1 MLSSRLRRYL
11 VWSAIGT
18 GLVGIYAAAG
28 FWGVPHLMRS
38 SLQNFVT
45 THYHRTLTLGEIRF
59 NPFNLRL
66 DMRDVSL
73 PDRDGQPMLGFGRLQ
88 VELRFISLWR
98 RAASFRT
105 IELGQPFARLLIRSD
120 GVANV
125 LDLTAPF
132 ASDAQQSDSK
142 PKSAPMRLF
151 IDRFAVVAG
160 RATFEDRTHPTPFE
174 AQLQPVSFE
183 LRDFSTTGKTGNA
196 YTLSG
201 TSTVGERFSWSG
213 DFGLNPVAS
222 HGRFEVTELRAR
234 TLWTYLRESL
244 HFEVSSGV
252 IALTGDYD
260 FTAAGDRPDLKVN
273 VHAVT
278 VTDLGLEPRGAA
290 ANYVDLKRI
299 EIRDTRL
306 DLARQ
311 SVNVGA
317 VSVAGGA
324 VHAWRGADGQVNLLE
339 LAGASP
345 AAAHESEAKV
355 TTAAPA
361 TVNESHW
368 TVAAPDITVAGLKLA
383 GEDRSVTPQVPFT
396 LDALQLHVAGFS
408 TVPDAQLEITAESPL
423 NGSGKIRATAKFA
436 VQSGA
441 LSSNVELAELDLAV
455 FQPYITPHTAV
466 TLLSGRLGA
475 KLAIERDAR
484 GALSVK
490 GDTQVTKLRTVDNA
504 LKRDFVKWDQLIVAG
519 LQYQS
524 EPASLK
530 IHSIEARAPYARVI
544 IAADRSLNLTQA
556 LQPGNQPAVAG
567 VERSAAPAARG
578 KTHAPSA
585 AQPMPMSIG
594 TVRIVNGSANYA
606 DLWIQP
612 HFATGIQSLRG
623 TIVGLSSDPRTRAKV
638 NLDGEV
644 DRYAPVKIEG
654 EINLLAATVFSDIKM
669 SFHSMELTT
678 MTPYSGHFAG
688 YKIEKG
694 KLSVDL
700 SYHIENRQLKA
711 EHRFVIDQLQL
722 GDKVDS
728 PDAVSLPLK
737 LAIALLKDRNGVI
750 ELSLPVSGTLDDPK
764 FRIGPI
770 IWKAFVGLL
779 VKIATAPFALLGKLV
794 GGGEEMNRVDF
805 DAGSASLDAVAKSRM
820 AALVKSLQERPQL
833 KLDVPISYSPAL
845 DTPALAAMQLEDA
858 LLAVKAR
865 EVGGK
870 KHNDGPVDPGV
881 LADPAEHYRLLV
893 AQYRLELGKD
903 AALPESA
910 QAAEAANKK
919 KGESGTFD
927 AAITDLDAALVA
939 RIKIQDT
946 DLEKLGKLRAR
957 AVQDALLGTGEIDPS
972 RIFLIAQ
979 PPQPAVDKGAAGDES
994 QVIATRGRDKR
1005 PKRLEIFAG
1014 TQERI
1019 KHRFVRARKNRR
1031 ATIRAYPPVCTPPRS
1046 TL

>member
-11 VWSAIGT
+11 VWSVIVAALI
-18 GLVGIYAAAG
+18 GIYAAAG
-28 FWGVPHLMRS
+28 FWGVPRLIRS
-38 SLQNFVT
+38 SLQNLVT
-45 THYHRTLTLGEIRF
+45 THYQRKLSLGEIHF

-66 DMRDVSL
+66 DVRDFSL
-73 PDRDGQPMLGFGRLQ
+73 PDRDAQPMLGFSHLQ
-88 VELRFISLWR
+88 VELQIASLWR
-98 RAASFRT
+98 RAPSFRK
-105 IELGQPFARLLIRSD
+105 IELEQPFARLLIRSD
-120 GVANV
+120 GTAN
-125 LDLTAPF
+125 LTDLSAPF
-132 ASDAQQSDSK
+132 ASDAQQSASK
-142 PKSAPMRLF
+142 QKSAPMGLF

-201 TSTVGERFSWSG
+201 TSTVGERFRWSG

-222 HGRFEVTELRAR
+222 RGRFEVTDLRAR

-260 FTAAGDRPDLKVN
+260 FTTAGDPADLKVN

-278 VTDLGLEPRGAA
+278 VTDVGLKSLGSTED
-290 ANYVDLKRI
+290 YVDLKRI

-306 DLARQ
+306 DLAQRA
-311 SVNVGA
+311 VNVGA
-317 VSVAGGA
+317 VSVVGGA
-324 VHAWRGADGQVNLLE
+324 VRAWRGTDGQINLLE
-339 LAGASP
+339 LAGSS
-345 AAAHESEAKV
+345 AAAAQDRGAK
-355 TTAAPA
+355 TNSA
-361 TVNESHW
+361 
-368 TVAAPDITVAGLKLA
+368 VAATASTARWNVAVPDIAVAGLKLA
-383 GEDRSVTPQVPFT
+383 AEDRSITPLVPLT
-396 LDALQLHVAGFS
+396 LDALQVHVAGFS
-408 TVPDAQLEITAESPL
+408 TAPDAQLEITADSPV
-423 NGSGKIRATAKFA
+423 NGSGKITATAKFA

-441 LSSNVELAELDLAV
+441 LTSRIELAQLDLTG
-455 FQPYITPHTAV
+455 FQPYVTPHTAV

-484 GALSVK
+484 GVLSVN

-504 LKRDFVKWDQLIVAG
+504 LKRDFVKWDQLTVAG

-530 IHSIEARAPYARVI
+530 IRSIEARAPYARVI
-544 IAADRSLNLTQA
+544 IAADRSLNLAQA
-556 LQPGNQPAVAG
+556 LQPGGQPALVG
-567 VERSAAPAARG
+567 RERPNATATRGEAHPQSAA
-578 KTHAPSA
+578 K
-585 AQPMPMSIG
+585 PMPISIG

-638 NLDGEV
+638 SLDGEV
-644 DRYAPVKIEG
+644 DQYAPVKIEG
-654 EINLLAATVFSDIKM
+654 EVNLLAATIFTDIKM

-700 SYHIENRQLKA
+700 HYHIENRQLKA

-728 PDAVSLPLK
+728 PDAISLPLK

-750 ELSLPVSGTLDDPK
+750 DLSLPVSGTLDDPK

-770 IWKAFVGLL
+770 IWKAVVGLL
-779 VKIATAPFALLGKLV
+779 TKIATAPFALLGKLF
-794 GGGEEMNRVDF
+794 GGGEEMNRIDF

-820 AALVKSLQERPQL
+820 AGLLKSLQERPQL
-833 KLDVPISYSPAL
+833 KLDVPISYSAEL
-845 DTPALAAMQLEDA
+845 DAPALATKKLQDE

-865 EVGGK
+865 ELAGK
-870 KHNDGPVDPGV
+870 KHNDGSVDPGV

-893 AQYRLELGKD
+893 VQYRLELGKD

-910 QAAEAANKK
+910 QALAAAQKK
-919 KGESGTFD
+919 KDGSATFD
-927 AAITDLDAALVA
+927 AAITDLDAALAA
-939 RIKIQDT
+939 RIKILDT

-972 RIFLIAQ
+972 RVFLITQ
-979 PPQPAVDKGAAGDES
+979 PPQPAVDKK
-994 QVIATRGRDKR
+994 V
-1005 PKRLEIFAG
+1005 RLEMSL
-1014 TQERI
+1014 
-1019 KHRFVRARKNRR
+1019 K
-1031 ATIRAYPPVCTPPRS
+1031 
-1046 TL
+1046 

>member
-11 VWSAIGT
+11 VWSAIAAA
-18 GLVGIYAAAG
+18 LVGIYAAAG
-28 FWGVPHLMRS
+28 FWGVPRLIRS

-45 THYHRTLTLGEIRF
+45 THYQRKLSLGEIHF

-66 DMRDVSL
+66 DVRDFSL
-73 PDRDGQPMLGFGRLQ
+73 PDRDAQPMLGFGHLQ
-88 VELRFISLWR
+88 VELQIASLWR
-98 RAASFRT
+98 RAPSFRK
-105 IELGQPFARLLIRSD
+105 IELEQPFARLLIRSD
-120 GVANV
+120 GTAN
-125 LDLTAPF
+125 LTDLSAPF
-132 ASDAQQSDSK
+132 ASDAQQSASK
-142 PKSAPMRLF
+142 QKSAPMGLF

-201 TSTVGERFSWSG
+201 TSTVGERFRWSG

-222 HGRFEVTELRAR
+222 RGRFEVTDLRAR
-234 TLWTYLRESL
+234 TLWSYLRESL

-260 FTAAGDRPDLKVN
+260 FTTAGGAPDLKVN

-278 VTDLGLEPRGAA
+278 VTDVGLKPLGSTED
-290 ANYVDLKRI
+290 YVDLKRI

-306 DLARQ
+306 DLAQ
-311 SVNVGA
+311 QAVNVGA
-317 VSVAGGA
+317 VSVVGGA
-324 VHAWRGADGQVNLLE
+324 VRAWRGADGQINLLE
-339 LAGASP
+339 LAGSS
-345 AAAHESEAKV
+345 AAAAQDREAKTNAAV
-355 TTAAPA
+355 AATAS
-361 TVNESHW
+361 TSHW
-368 TVAAPDITVAGLKLA
+368 KVAVPDITVAGLKLA
-383 GEDRSVTPQVPFT
+383 AEDRSITPLVPLT
-396 LDALQLHVAGFS
+396 LDALQVHVAGFS
-408 TVPDAQLEITAESPL
+408 TAPDAQLEITADSPV
-423 NGSGKIRATAKFA
+423 NGSGKITATAKFA

-441 LSSNVELAELDLAV
+441 LTSRVELAQLDLTG
-455 FQPYITPHTAV
+455 FQPYVTPHTAV
-466 TLLSGRLGA
+466 TLLSGRLGT

-484 GALSVK
+484 GVLSVN

-504 LKRDFVKWDQLIVAG
+504 LKRDFVKWDQLTVAG

-530 IHSIEARAPYARVI
+530 IRSIEARAPYARVI
-544 IAADRSLNLTQA
+544 IAADRSLNLAQA
-556 LQPGNQPAVAG
+556 LQPGSQPAVVG
-567 VERSAAPAARG
+567 RERPNATAARG
-578 KTHAPSA
+578 EAHPQSA
-585 AQPMPMSIG
+585 AKPMPISIG

-644 DRYAPVKIEG
+644 DQYAPVKIEG
-654 EINLLAATVFSDIKM
+654 EINLLAARVYTDIKM

-700 SYHIENRQLKA
+700 NYHIENRQLKA

-750 ELSLPVSGTLDDPK
+750 DLSLPVSGTLDDPK

-770 IWKAFVGLL
+770 IWKAVVGLL
-779 VKIATAPFALLGKLV
+779 TKIATAPFALLGKLF
-794 GGGEEMNRVDF
+794 GGGEEMNRIDF

-820 AALVKSLQERPQL
+820 AGLVKSLQERPQL
-833 KLDVPISYSPAL
+833 KLDVPISYSPKL
-845 DTPALAAMQLEDA
+845 DAPALATKQLQDE

-865 EVGGK
+865 ELAGT
-870 KHNDGPVDPGV
+870 KHNDGSVDPGV

-893 AQYRLELGKD
+893 AQYRLELGKN

-910 QAAEAANKK
+910 QALEMAQKK
-919 KGESGTFD
+919 KDGSATFD
-927 AAITDLDAALVA
+927 AAITDLDAALAA
-939 RIKIQDT
+939 RIKILDT

-972 RIFLIAQ
+972 RVFLITQ
-979 PPQPAVDKGAAGDES
+979 PPQPAVDKK
-994 QVIATRGRDKR
+994 V
-1005 PKRLEIFAG
+1005 RLEM
-1014 TQERI
+1014 
-1019 KHRFVRARKNRR
+1019 
-1031 ATIRAYPPVCTPPRS
+1031 S
-1046 TL
+1046 LM